1 MAQSATVRTV
11 ERSWL
16 QLVLQADPEFYAKR
30 KDELLYEFS
39 NGRQFRGDPNK
50 VGTAYPD
57 A

>member
-1 MAQSATVRTV
+1 MVVGRVTSRTIT
-11 ERSWL
+11 WL
-16 QLVLQADPEFYAKR
+16 SEVLKADPEFFAKR
-30 KDELLYEFS
+30 KDEKLYEFS